1 MNQIK
6 IWFKH
11 SLFVRKKKLP
21 DHHHHHHLHHYLLI
35 YLFIY
40 LFFENH
46 KGIEILFW
54 LFEITMTIT
63 MIWLAMVD
71 SIERVYSRLYV
82 IDYCS
87 CFSRS
92 RAEFLSFGHFQYS
105 AEGCFSLKITAIYTK
120 TNYYNYCEQRWPGCV
135 VYRWLPSCRK

>member
-6 IWFKH
+6 ISFKH
-11 SLFVRKKKLP
+11 SLFVRKKNFQIIIIIFIII
-21 DHHHHHHLHHYLLI
+21 YLL
-35 YLFIY
+35 
-40 LFFENH
+40 LFFENG

-54 LFEITMTIT
+54 LFGITMTIT

-87 CFSRS
+87 CFSCS
-92 RAEFLSFGHFQYS
+92 RAEFLSFGYFQYS

-120 TNYYNYCEQRWPGCV
+120 TNYYNYCKQRWPGCV
-135 VYRWLPSCRK
+135 VYRRLPSCRK